1 MSTRYEKQIEKLVAY
16 VKRLNQ
22 TVEERNQQL
31 HYWQGYARK
40 LREERQRL
48 ATAMMGQVRRVLGDV
63 AARYQRAR
71 GEIKKQADYIEHFA
85 DLARR
90 KEIALQN
97 QLRYALSRIDDL
109 SLERKATRQEIA
121 EYKRRTWEAEA
132 VARRLTDGETGK
144 VQELEVALEAA
155 LASNRQLAS
164 ELQAIHEQVAI
175 QETQWHD
182 LVRNHEAT
190 AARLAETESHLER
203 AQRTLA
209 DTMASQTLSTAR
221 EVDDLRAL
229 VVSLQQQT
237 EALRTEIQ
245 SSQQAMENQ
254 ERFIALLK
262 QGEKPTIHR
271 VPRAEDEPAPPESDE
286 EGPHQTHA

>member
-48 ATAMMGQVRRVLGDV
+48 AQAMMNQVRRVLGEV
-63 AARYQRAR
+63 AGRYDKARE
-71 GEIKKQADYIEHFA
+71 EIRKQGDYIDHFA
-85 DLARR
+85 DLSRR

-109 SLERKATRQEIA
+109 SLERKAYRQEIS
-121 EYKRRTWEAEA
+121 EYKRRTWDAETIA
-132 VARRLTDGETGK
+132 KNLTGGESSRIR
-144 VQELEVALEAA
+144 ELESALEAA
-155 LASNRQLAS
+155 LASNRHLAA
-164 ELQAIHEQVAI
+164 ELSSIHEQVAI
-175 QETQWHD
+175 QEAQWEE
-182 LVRNHEAT
+182 LARSHEAT
-190 AARLAETESHLER
+190 QARLGETEAHLER
-203 AQRTLA
+203 AQNSLSETL
-209 DTMASQTLSTAR
+209 ASQTLSTAR

-237 EALRTEIQ
+237 EALRTEIR
-245 SSQQAMENQ
+245 SSQEAMNNQ

-262 QGEKPTIHR
+262 QGEKPQVHR
-271 VPRAEDEPAPPESDE
+271 VPRHEEAPPPDTSE
-286 EGPHQTHA
+286 EDGPTQSHA

>member
-48 ATAMMGQVRRVLGDV
+48 ATAMMNQVRRVLGDV
-63 AARYQRAR
+63 AAKYQRAR
-71 GEIKKQADYIEHFA
+71 EEIQKQKDYIDHFA
-85 DLARR
+85 DLSRR

-109 SLERKATRQEIA
+109 SLERKASRHELA
-121 EYKRRTWEAEA
+121 EFKRRVWEAESISGQ
-132 VARRLTDGETGK
+132 LQGGESTRIK
-144 VQELEVALEAA
+144 ELEAALEAA
-155 LASNRQLAS
+155 LASNRHLAT
-164 ELQAIHEQVAI
+164 ELRTIHEQVAI
-175 QETQWHD
+175 QEAQWAE

-190 AARLAETESHLER
+190 GSRLAETEAHLDR
-203 AQRTLA
+203 AQTTLA
-209 DTMASQTLSTAR
+209 ETLASQTLSTAR

-229 VVSLQQQT
+229 VVSLQHQT
-237 EALRTEIQ
+237 EALRTEIH
-245 SSQQAMENQ
+245 SSQEAMDKQ

-262 QGEKPTIHR
+262 QGEKPQIRR
-271 VPRAEDEPAPPESDE
+271 VPQREEPAPEPESDE
-286 EGPHQTHA
+286 EGPQQTHA

>member
-48 ATAMMGQVRRVLGDV
+48 ATAMMNQVRKVLGDV
-63 AARYQRAR
+63 ATKYQRAR
-71 GEIKKQADYIEHFA
+71 EEIGKQQDYIEHFA
-85 DLARR
+85 DLSRR

-109 SLERKATRQEIA
+109 SLERKAARHELA
-121 EYKRRTWEAEA
+121 EYKRRVWEAEA
-132 VARRLTDGETGK
+132 VAHDLQGGESAK
-144 VQELEVALEAA
+144 LRELEAALEAA

-164 ELQAIHEQVAI
+164 ELRAIHEQVAI
-175 QETQWHD
+175 QEAQWAE

-190 AARLAETESHLER
+190 ALRLAETEAHLDR
-203 AQRTLA
+203 AQNTLA
-209 DTMASQTLSTAR
+209 ETLASQTLSTAR

-237 EALRTEIQ
+237 EALRTEIH
-245 SSQQAMENQ
+245 SSQEAMDKQ

-262 QGEKPTIHR
+262 QGEKPQVHR
-271 VPRAEDEPAPPESDE
+271 VPPREQPASPPEVDE
-286 EGPHQTHA
+286 EGPQQTHA

>member
-48 ATAMMGQVRRVLGDV
+48 ATAMMNQVRRILGDV
-63 AARYQRAR
+63 AAKYQRAR
-71 GEIKKQADYIEHFA
+71 EEIGKQQAYIDHFA
-85 DLARR
+85 DLSRR
-90 KEIALQN
+90 REIALGN

-109 SLERKATRQEIA
+109 SLERKASRHELA
-121 EYKRRTWEAEA
+121 EYKRRVWEAEA
-132 VARRLTDGETGK
+132 ISGQLQGGESAK
-144 VQELEVALEAA
+144 IRELEAALEAA
-155 LASNRQLAS
+155 LASNRHLAS
-164 ELQAIHEQVAI
+164 ELRAIHEQVAI
-175 QETQWHD
+175 QEAQWSD

-190 AARLAETESHLER
+190 QSRLAETEAHLDR
-203 AQRTLA
+203 AQSTLA
-209 DTMASQTLSTAR
+209 ETLASQTLSTAR

-237 EALRTEIQ
+237 EALRTEIH
-245 SSQQAMENQ
+245 SSQEAMDKQ

-262 QGEKPTIHR
+262 QGEKPQIHR
-271 VPRAEDEPAPPESDE
+271 VPPREEPAPEPESDE

>member
-48 ATAMMGQVRRVLGDV
+48 ATAMMNQVRRILGDV

-71 GEIKKQADYIEHFA
+71 EEIGKQQDYIEHFA

-109 SLERKATRQEIA
+109 SLERKAARQELA
-121 EYKRRTWEAEA
+121 EYKRRVWEAEA
-132 VARRLTDGETGK
+132 IANELKGGESSRIR
-144 VQELEVALEAA
+144 ELEAALEAA

-164 ELQAIHEQVAI
+164 ELRAIHEQVAI
-175 QETQWHD
+175 QEAQWSE

-190 AARLAETESHLER
+190 VARLAETEAHLDR
-203 AQRTLA
+203 AQNTLA
-209 DTMASQTLSTAR
+209 ETLASQTLSTAR

-237 EALRTEIQ
+237 EALRAEIH
-245 SSQQAMENQ
+245 SSQEAMDKQ

-262 QGEKPTIHR
+262 QGERPQIHR
-271 VPRAEDEPAPPESDE
+271 VPPREQPAPPAATDE
-286 EGPHQTHA
+286 EGPQQSHA